1 MSIKTF
7 LLAVVLLFNASLEA
21 YYNQDSTISFSELSK
36 DYKTPNEKVAAVLK
50 YIENEPESKRINVVE
65 ILNESIKLA
74 SAAYYQEGEAKGYYL
89 FGLYWERHGEFT
101 KSIDALTKSLQLY
114 NGLNLPINEAD
125 VYRAM
130 GETYRA
136 AGEYNFALK
145 YCITAIKIFQD
156 EKDSA
161 GLARTY
167 NRFAAIYFELY
178 VNSGIN
184 LSAAQTATREFTY
197 NKSIERWVK
206 PALYDSLIFY
216 SNLAVGIAEKMKLQD
231 VSASTYTLLGTAY
244 NTCGK
249 YLEAKSYLLKA
260 LELSRS
266 IHANL
271 DAALILLDIS
281 DLMYKEGDQLGA
293 LEYSKQSLKMALEED
308 FKVLVMHSSY
318 SIAQNLFK
326 SGKYKEAYEYLQM
339 SYNYS
344 SMLYNDE
351 TNKKLYRAQLKSES
365 EKQELAIAAQ
375 KKNQIYLTAIFSLLL
390 LFVTVLTFILIKRNR
405 EHKKVNVE
413 LDKMNKMISLQR
425 DQLYELNATK
435 DKLFSVIA
443 HDLRSPFTGLLGFS
457 EMLVK
462 DFDELEPDEKKTYL
476 IELHKIITDLFSLLT
491 NLLSWSSLQLDKT
504 QFVPADISLSKVVN
518 NAYNLLKNNAQ
529 QKQVVVS
536 NEIDR
541 TIRIFADAFM
551 IQSVV
556 QNLVS
561 NAIKFSKT
569 EDEIKIKA
577 EYENDFVKVS
587 VADSGLGM
595 DKDSLKQLFKVDV
608 NVSTKGTK
616 GEKGTGLGLLICKEM
631 VEKNGGRIWVESEP
645 GKGSTFY
652 FTIPQNKKK
661 NETDVTWL

>member
-1 MSIKTF
+1 MSLKTF
-7 LLAVVLLFNASLEA
+7 LFVVVLLFNASIEA
-21 YYNQDSTISFSELSK
+21 YNQDSTISFSELSK
-36 DYKTPNEKVAAVLK
+36 EYKTPNEKITAVLK
-50 YIENEPESKRINVVE
+50 YIEDEPGSKRIDVLE
-65 ILNESIKLA
+65 LLKESIALA
-74 SAAYYQEGEAKGYYL
+74 SVNNYRESEAKGHYL

-101 KSIDALTKSLQLY
+101 KSIDALTKSLQFYEKLEFTTKV
-114 NGLNLPINEAD
+114 GEI
-125 VYRAM
+125 YRAM

-145 YCITAIKIFQD
+145 YCNIALKIFKN
-156 EKDSA
+156 EKDST

-184 LSAAQTATREFTY
+184 LSPVQTATPEFTY
-197 NKSIERWVK
+197 NKIIERWVK
-206 PALYDSLIFY
+206 PAQYDSLIYY
-216 SNLAVGIAEKMKLQD
+216 SNLAVAIAEKMSLKE
-231 VSASTYTLLGTAY
+231 VAVSTYTLLGVAST
-244 NTCGK
+244 TGGK
-249 YLEAKSYLLKA
+249 FKEAKSYLLKA

-271 DAALILLDIS
+271 DAALILLDIG
-281 DLMYKEGDQLGA
+281 DLLYKEGDQLGA
-293 LEYSKQSLKMALEED
+293 LDYAKQSLKMALEED

-318 SIAQNLFK
+318 SIAQNYFK
-326 SGKYKEAYEYLQM
+326 FGKYKEAYEYLQM
-339 SYNYS
+339 SNNYS

-365 EKQELAIAAQ
+365 EKQELVIVSQ

-390 LFVTVLTFILIKRNR
+390 LFVMVITFIFIKRNR
-405 EHKKVNVE
+405 EQRKVNLE
-413 LDKMNKMISLQR
+413 LDKMNKMISSQR

-457 EMLVK
+457 EMLIN
-462 DFDELEPDEKKTYL
+462 DFDEMEPAEKKTYL
-476 IELHKIITDLFSLLT
+476 TELHTIITDLFSLLT

-504 QFVPADISLSKVVN
+504 QFAPTDFALSKVSGNVSS
-518 NAYNLLKNNAQ
+518 LLKNNAL
-529 QKQVVVS
+529 QKQIKII
-536 NEIDR
+536 NEIDWTCR
-541 TIRIFADAFM
+541 VFADAFM
-551 IQSVV
+551 IQSVI

-569 EDEIKIKA
+569 EGEIIIKA
-577 EYENDFVKVS
+577 ECENDYLKVS
-587 VADSGLGM
+587 VADSGLGI
-595 DKDSLKQLFKVDV
+595 DEDTVKNLFKVDV

-645 GKGSTFY
+645 AKGSTFY
-652 FTIPQNKKK
+652 FTIPQSK
-661 NETDVTWL
+661 